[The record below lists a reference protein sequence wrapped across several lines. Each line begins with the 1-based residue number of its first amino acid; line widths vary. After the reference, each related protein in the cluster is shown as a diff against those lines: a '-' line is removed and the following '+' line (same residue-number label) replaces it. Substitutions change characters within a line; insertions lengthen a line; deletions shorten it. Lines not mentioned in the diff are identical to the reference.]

1 MDIKF
6 QALDLESKDAEDVV
20 VVFVDKDKKLQNIG
34 QELDKKLD
42 GVLDRAINMGNFR
55 AKRGEMLYLIA
66 PKNGPKRVIIMGL
79 GDTGKI
85 NQRRA
90 EELGGAIIASQQTSG
105 ASEIAICFD
114 DVESKLP
121 NADIAA
127 RIAAGVR
134 LRAYRFDKYRTKEPE
149 HKKPSVKTVS
159 IMCADKKA
167 AGDAFA
173 PINNVLEGV
182 YLTRD
187 LISEPANIIHPE
199 SYVNVI
205 KQLEGDGLEIEIMGE
220 KQLEKLGMGSL
231 LGVGQGS
238 DKESHV
244 AIMKWHG
251 AKDKSEQPV
260 VLVGKGVTFDTG
272 GISLKPGAG
281 MEDMKW
287 DMGGSAIV
295 VGSMRALAR
304 RKAKA
309 NVYGI
314 VGLVEN
320 MPSGNAQRP
329 GDVVTSMSGQTIE
342 VINTDAEGRLVLADV
357 LWYAQKEF
365 KPKVMVDLATLTGA
379 IIVSLGQDQYSGLF
393 SNDDGVAKALH
404 EAGEAT
410 GDRTWR
416 MPLTAEY
423 DELINSPIADMKNMG
438 GSTGAGSIT
447 AAQFLKRFT
456 NNVPWAH
463 IDVAGVVW
471 SKKSTKIWEKGAT
484 GYGVRLLDRW
494 IADNYEEK

>member
-6 QALDLESKDAEDVV
+6 QALDLESKAASDVV
-20 VVFVDKDKKLQNIG
+20 VVFVDKDKKLHTSG
-34 QELDKKLD
+34 QALDKKLD
-42 GVLDRAINMGNFR
+42 GALSRALEIGNFR
-55 AKRGEMLYLIA
+55 AKRGEMVFMIA
-66 PKNGPKRVIIMGL
+66 PKNGPKRVVIVGL
-79 GDTGKI
+79 GDSSKLT
-85 NQRRA
+85 QRSA
-90 EELGGAIIASQQTSG
+90 EELGGAIIASQQSSG
-105 ASEIAICFD
+105 AKDVAICFD
-114 DVESKLP
+114 DVKSKMS
-121 NADIAA
+121 NSDIVA
-127 RIAAGVR
+127 RIATGVR
-134 LRAYRFDKYRTKEPE
+134 IRAYRFDKYRTKEPA
-149 HKKPSVKTVS
+149 HKKPSVENVS
-159 IMCADKKA
+159 IMCADPKA
-167 AGDAFA
+167 AGAAFA
-173 PINNVLEGV
+173 PMNNVLEGV

-187 LISEPANIIHPE
+187 LISEPANVIHPE
-199 SYVNVI
+199 SYVEVI
-205 KQLEGDGLEIEIMGE
+205 KQLAGDGLEIEIMGE
-220 KQLEKLGMGSL
+220 KKLAELGMGSL

-238 DKESHV
+238 EKESHV

-251 AKDKSEQPV
+251 AEDKSEQPV

-272 GISLKPGAG
+272 GISLKPGSG

-342 VINTDAEGRLVLADV
+342 IINTDAEGRLVLADV

-379 IIVSLGQDQYSGLF
+379 IIVSLGQDQYSGMF
-393 SNDDGVAKALH
+393 SNNDALAKALSD
-404 EAGEAT
+404 AGEAT
-410 GDRTWR
+410 GDKTWR
-416 MPLTAEY
+416 MPLSAEY

-438 GSTGAGSIT
+438 GATGAGSIT
-447 AAQFLKRFT
+447 AAQFLQRFV
-456 NNVPWAH
+456 NDVPWAH
-463 IDVAGVVW
+463 IDVAGMVW

-494 IADNYEEK
+494 IADNYEK